1 MNRWMIG
8 LFTICVAA
16 VLILT
21 ACQPKAKTLLPVTGG
36 QGVSLAAPAASAR
49 DSVLEYILSSSRLA
63 ALPPGTDWEL
73 VQGEHP
79 SEEYHFRNGDWL
91 MLVQLANGHDA
102 RQRIILLNRVEK
114 ISWSGYITPEGR
126 LVDTAYGR

>member
-8 LFTICVAA
+8 LFTVCIVA
-16 VLILT
+16 VLIVT

-36 QGVSLAAPAASAR
+36 QEVSLYAPAALAR
-49 DSVLEYILSSSRLA
+49 DSVLEYIRSSSRLA
-63 ALPPGTDWEL
+63 TLPPGTDWEL

-79 SEEYHFRNGDWL
+79 SQEYHFRNGDWL
-91 MLVQLANGHDA
+91 MLVQLAEGHDP
-102 RQRIILLNRVEK
+102 RQRIILLNEVEE